1 MKIKNELRNELSNQ
15 ECILFSTIYNTK
27 EYKEYFDEYILM
39 NELDIKNYDESLHDF
54 INDELTTHYNDL
66 LNNIKHA
73 SYDIPCV
80 VTGTIG
86 RWNGRFNMYPQKFET
101 LSDAINRCCI
111 NVDDIVI
118 KLKNGKI
125 QIEGVHHDATNYYEI
140 TCLNKLGQMTAGADL
155 TKKCY
160 HKLIK
165 EYLFKN

>member
-1 MKIKNELRNELSNQ
+1 MTIKNELRNELSNQ
-15 ECILFSTIYNTK
+15 ECILFSTFYNTK

-39 NELDIKNYDESLHDF
+39 NELDIQNYDESLNDF

-66 LNNIKHA
+66 LNNIKYG

-101 LSDAINRCCI
+101 LSEAINKCCT
-111 NVDDIVI
+111 NVDGIVI
-118 KLKNGKI
+118 KLNNGKI

-165 EYLFKN
+165 DYII